1 MEPCLSQ
8 NSRVFLGSLI
18 QAMSSIANPTLLEQ
32 LNSSRANL
40 EAAKTFARG
49 FIANSS
55 QWAAEIGKPV
65 FLEEFG
71 MARNNWEN
79 AGKEYQY
86 LSSAATSNK
95 DEYFEVSLSEISLSS
110 HPSLTIPRADHHRS
124 SNRQVQGPRGRLRR
138 DLSVGVWWYLPS

>member
-32 LNSSRANL
+32 LNSSQANL

-79 AGKEYQY
+79 ADKEYQY
-86 LSSAATSNK
+86 LSSAGTSNK
-95 DEYFEVSLSEISLSS
+95 DEYFQVSSLGTLT
-110 HPSLTIPRADHHRS
+110 HLFGSLTISHADHHRS
-124 SNRQVQGPRGRLRR
+124 SNGRVQGP
-138 DLSVGVWWYLPS
+138 